1 MKRIIKLTS
10 LLFVLFGLISVPSVA
25 NAGSSV
31 TKVTAAA
38 FYFCTGASD
47 AAQTPST
54 WQALYPFKTNGVYI
68 TWSNTRSGLIYMNVK
83 PYSKY
88 AIVSPRGSIANKYWK
103 IAGCPK
109 SKSVKVWYVYSNS
122 LFG

>member
-1 MKRIIKLTS
+1 MKKI
-10 LLFVLFGLISVPSVA
+10 LLVVGLIATTLGLVSIPSAA
-25 NAGSSV
+25 NAGVSV

-38 FYFCTGASD
+38 YYYCPKSSD
-47 AAQTPST
+47 ASVTPST

-68 TWSNTRSGLIYMNVK
+68 TWSNTPSGPIYMNVK
-83 PYSKY
+83 PYKKN
-88 AIVSPRGSIANKYWK
+88 AIVSPRGSIAKKYWK

-109 SKSVKVWYVYSNS
+109 SQKVSVYYAFATQ